1 MREAVSST
9 TWLRAT
15 ASWVVGTAALMA
27 VSAACAGGALAGA
40 DARQWLTRM
49 HSAATQRNY
58 HGTLVVT
65 AEGAMT
71 SSRVVHFAEGGQSYE
86 RVDMLDGQPRRVLRH
101 NDQLLTL
108 WPTARTARLEQR
120 ESAQPF
126 PSLLSGGDEQLFE
139 RYDMVDE
146 GAGRVAGF
154 DAAIFLLRPRDD
166 ARFAQR
172 LWAEKSSG
180 LLLRA
185 DVVGA
190 DGRVLESSA
199 FTDLSIG
206 GKVRPEPLQAVLKQI
221 NGWRVHKPATQRT
234 SLEAQGWRLKSPVP
248 GFRESNCVTRRLGPV
263 PEDTTPSGEDVLQ
276 VIYTDGLTHV
286 SLFIEPLQPERQRG
300 GGAASGATHTW
311 MQARGD
317 HWITSVGDVPLA
329 TLKKFAA
336 ALERS
341 TR

>member
-1 MREAVSST
+1 MRQAVSST

-15 ASWVVGTAALMA
+15 TSWVVGTAALMA

-49 HSAATQRNY
+49 HNAATQRNY

-71 SSRVVHFAEGGQSYE
+71 SSRVVHFTEGGQSYE

-108 WPTARTARLEQR
+108 WPTDRTARLEQR

-139 RYDMVDE
+139 RYEMVGE

-185 DVVGA
+185 DVVGT

-206 GKVRPEPLQAVLKQI
+206 GKVRPEPLQTVLKQI
-221 NGWRVHKPATQRT
+221 SGWRVIKPATQRT
-234 SLEAQGWRLKSPVP
+234 SLEAQGWRLKVPVA
-248 GFRESNCVTRRLGPV
+248 GFRESNCVKRRLGPASQ
-263 PEDTTPSGEDVLQ
+263 DTAPSGEDVVQ
-276 VIYTDGLTHV
+276 VIFTDGLTHV
-286 SLFIEPLQPERQRG
+286 SLFIEPLQLERQRG

-311 MQARGD
+311 MQAHGD

-329 TLKKFAA
+329 TLKKFVA